1 MRTLSKKKDMVV
13 SVLLGE
19 KDTWLNLFK
28 TMDKDDTTL
37 HKIITVLLNM
47 IGYDL

>member
-1 MRTLSKKKDMVV
+1 MDIVV

-19 KDTWLNLFK
+19 KDTWLNLLK

-37 HKIITVLLNM
+37 HKIITGTVEHDRL
-47 IGYDL
+47 